1 MNIDVHVGLLTSSH
15 PFEARREHHRV
26 LAHHQAHRLIQV
38 GMFLFLLGLIVGLL
52 VPLFA
57 VPRLG
62 LSAHL
67 LAILQGIFLTV
78 LGLLW
83 PRLNLISRIS
93 RVVFWLSIYGCFS
106 AWTAN
111 ILGGALG
118 AGNTM
123 LPLAAGQAH
132 GSSFQ
137 EILITI
143 LLRSAAIS
151 LITSVLLIL
160 WGLRFVGGNQKDS

>member
-1 MNIDVHVGLLTSSH
+1 MKNS
-15 PFEARREHHRV
+15 V
-26 LAHHQAHRLIQV
+26 LAQHQAHRLTQV
-38 GMFLFLLGLIVGLL
+38 GMVLFLLGLIVGLL

-67 LAILQGIFLTV
+67 LAILQGIFLLV
-78 LGLLW
+78 VGLLW
-83 PRLNLISRIS
+83 PRLNLTNQIS
-93 RVVFWLSIYGCFS
+93 RVVFWLLIYGCFS

-111 ILGGALG
+111 MLGGLLG

-123 LPLAAGQAH
+123 LPIAAGQAH

-151 LITSVLLIL
+151 LITSVVLIL
-160 WGLRFVGGNQKDS
+160 WGLRSIGDNQPKDP